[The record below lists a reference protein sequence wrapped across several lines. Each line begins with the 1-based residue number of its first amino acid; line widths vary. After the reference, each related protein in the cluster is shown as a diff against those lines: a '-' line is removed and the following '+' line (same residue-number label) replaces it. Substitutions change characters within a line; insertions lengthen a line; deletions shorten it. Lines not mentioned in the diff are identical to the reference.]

1 LAKFLETGK
10 IPRVHI
16 KETRS
21 DALGDNRVSTFL
33 TASPRVGGSLKEVP
47 RPQRVTI
54 GRSASDVNVGAT
66 TINSIYTKPVA
77 LASTATQ
84 DNSTCSSRPSV
95 YNPNM
100 STDKGVSAFN
110 SSPKR
115 GMEFLLAS
123 RELEID
129 PSKIAD
135 YLKTKKGLD
144 KIKIG
149 EYLGDRDELNAEVLD
164 KFACSFSFEQ
174 MEFDLAMRHFLS
186 FFRLP
191 GESQVIERIV
201 QKFAAKYYYD
211 NQGMGFADA
220 DAAFVLAYSVIMLAT
235 DLHNKNVKVKMTFQQ
250 WVKNNS
256 GCNNGGDF
264 DEQFLRGIFDRILKS
279 PIRTDDISTAPDDK
293 RATRKPL
300 LSFSTKTT
308 LSNPKKFSVLLKKK

>member
-1 LAKFLETGK
+1 L
-10 IPRVHI
+10 I
-16 KETRS
+16 
-21 DALGDNRVSTFL
+21 
-33 TASPRVGGSLKEVP
+33 
-47 RPQRVTI
+47 
-54 GRSASDVNVGAT
+54 
-66 TINSIYTKPVA
+66 
-77 LASTATQ
+77 
-84 DNSTCSSRPSV
+84 
-95 YNPNM
+95 
-100 STDKGVSAFN
+100 
-110 SSPKR
+110 
-115 GMEFLLAS
+115 
-123 RELEID
+123 
-129 PSKIAD
+129 
-135 YLKTKKGLD
+135 

-149 EYLGDRDELNAEVLD
+149 EYLGGRDELNTEVLD

-211 NQGMGFADA
+211 NQGIGFADA

-264 DEQFLRGIFDRILKS
+264 EEQFLRGIFDRISKS
-279 PIRTDDISTAPDDK
+279 PLRTDDIPTDVK

-300 LSFSTKTT
+300 LSFSSTPT
-308 LSNPKKFSVLLKKK
+308 LSVANPKKFSVLLKKK